1 MLPGTDPITP
11 GNVLFAL
18 GGNAVSLFRT
28 HKFLSATIAQ
38 QPLVRKDLPD
48 IVREL
53 SSLEGVRNVGVTT
66 NGINLK
72 RKLPALREAGLTH
85 INVSVSCSARCFA
98 CVDET

>member
-1 MLPGTDPITP
+1 M
-11 GNVLFAL
+11 
-18 GGNAVSLFRT
+18 
-28 HKFLSATIAQ
+28 
-38 QPLVRKDLPD
+38 RKDLPD

-85 INVSVSCSARCFA
+85 INVSVSCLALCVA
-98 CVDET
+98 CVDVMWHIYQSLRIAAYCSGAQSSGTLSLARVI